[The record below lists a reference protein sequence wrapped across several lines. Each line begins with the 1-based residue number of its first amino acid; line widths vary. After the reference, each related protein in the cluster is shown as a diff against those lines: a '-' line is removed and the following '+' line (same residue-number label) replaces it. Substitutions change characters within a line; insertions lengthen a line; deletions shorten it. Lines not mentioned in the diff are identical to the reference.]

1 LRKAEGKGLRVK
13 GNSTSKVGEVSILI
27 RRRLYVMTMTRD
39 RIVEAI
45 IELLFGDRIIIP
57 TTYRAFVLAPDGHN
71 IEAVCHTLQ

>member
-1 LRKAEGKGLRVK
+1 
-13 GNSTSKVGEVSILI
+13 
-27 RRRLYVMTMTRD
+27 MTMTRD

-45 IELLFGDRIIIP
+45 IELLFGDRIVIP